1 MGNKHYSNFYI
12 GQNGSKSYIYSN
24 YNRVFARKGNCVILL
39 PYEKAV
45 YDMEDKSG
53 NARRDG
59 GRKMAVATEKII
71 PGVLPPKEET
81 EGVDF
86 LAILD
91 SIDPSTLTDT
101 QLQKFAPRNPSVTAY
116 GSEERYYKV
125 GGKTYP
131 VPDSP
136 IHERL
141 HHGRFCVQIYRHD
154 LEAAVT
160 AWKSGSKNGY
170 KNARAAL
177 IQAIGYKA
185 CAEYV
190 QRIYDRMSEE
200 ELVVDQENW
209 DRWSRYCDEKRAAE
223 EALFDKDID
232 EMTEEEIEA
241 RFYRPDVPYGYTIDY
256 DWRHD
261 QKFIPIMSVKLQAL
275 RKAAGFTQRDFA
287 KRIEYN
293 INKYALLEQGK
304 LGFTTIWEAFP
315 LDLIKRIVDAT
326 YANPYWLEDYEE
338 GSEWNVDP
346 DQTAMSVEE
355 AKFPDDQYPMF
366 ADARVIRYWWGHR

>member
-1 MGNKHYSNFYI
+1 M
-12 GQNGSKSYIYSN
+12 
-24 YNRVFARKGNCVILL
+24 
-39 PYEKAV
+39 
-45 YDMEDKSG
+45 
-53 NARRDG
+53 
-59 GRKMAVATEKII
+59 
-71 PGVLPPKEET
+71 
-81 EGVDF
+81 DF

-101 QLQKFAPRNPSVTAY
+101 QLQKFAPRNPYVTAY

-136 IHERL
+136 IKERL
-141 HHGRFCVQIYRHD
+141 HHGKFCVGSYRQE

-160 AWKSGSKNGY
+160 AWRSGAKNGY

-185 CAEYV
+185 CTEYV

-200 ELVVDQENW
+200 ERQADQENW
-209 DRWSRYCDEKRAAE
+209 DRWSRYCDEKRAVE
-223 EALFDKDID
+223 EALFDRDID
-232 EMTEEEIEA
+232 ELTEEELEE
-241 RFYRPDVPYGYTIDY
+241 RLYGPEVPYGFTVDY

-261 QKFIPIMSVKLQAL
+261 QKLIPIMSVKLQAL

-304 LGFTTIWEAFP
+304 LEKLGLTSLSDAFP
-315 LDLIKRIVDAT
+315 VELIKRIVDAT

-338 GSEWNVDP
+338 GSECNVDP
-346 DQTAMSVEE
+346 DQTAMNIEE
-355 AKFPDDQYPMF
+355 AQFPDDQYPMF